1 MRRIAY
7 MLLPL
12 CCYACSPNTALQEEL
27 KSAQSTVSQ
36 QEEIIDSLQ
45 ALLVAESKQKLVH
58 VVYFKLKD
66 DLLESDQKTIIDE
79 IEKIEAIPVLSN
91 LKVGKFQDLG
101 DQRAMS
107 DFGIVMQ
114 MDFENEED
122 YKAYQQHPIHLALKT
137 AIVPYLGGAPVT
149 YDYWTI
155 K

>member
-1 MRRIAY
+1 MKQIACI
-7 MLLPL
+7 LLPL
-12 CCYACSPNTALQEEL
+12 FFYACSPSTALQEEL
-27 KSAQSTVSQ
+27 KSAQSTVGQ
-36 QEEIIDSLQ
+36 QEKLIDSLQ
-45 ALLVAESKQKLVH
+45 ALLVTESNQKLVH

-66 DLLESDQKTIIDE
+66 DLSASDQKTLIDE
-79 IEKIEAIPVLSN
+79 IEKIKAIPVLSN
-91 LKVGKFQDLG
+91 LEVGKFQDLG

-107 DFGIVMQ
+107 DYGIVMQ

-122 YKAYQQHPIHLALKT
+122 YKAYQEHPIHLALKT

>member
-7 MLLPL
+7 ILLPL
-12 CCYACSPNTALQEEL
+12 FFYACSSNTTLQEEL

-36 QEEIIDSLQ
+36 QEEIIDSLK
-45 ALLVAESKQKLVH
+45 ALLATESQQKLVH

-66 DLLESDQKTIIDE
+66 DLSESDRKVLIAE
-79 IEKIEAIPVLSN
+79 INKIEAIPVLSN
-91 LKVGKFQDLG
+91 LEVGKFQDLG
-101 DQRAMS
+101 DQRSMS
-107 DFGIVMQ
+107 DYSIVMQ

-122 YKAYQQHPIHLALKT
+122 YKIYQEHSIHLALKA
-137 AIVPYLGGAPVT
+137 AIGPYLGGPPTT